1 MIEEIIVPILIALCC
16 LTLLS
21 LWGWWRSLG
30 RIRRGNRHRQHKAL
44 RGEQH
49 AERVLRR
56 HGYRVLDRQVTGR
69 WSMCIDGNEVSVHS
83 RADLIVQ
90 KGRHTYIAEV
100 KTGSEAPDPSKPAT
114 RRQLLEY
121 LHVFPVK
128 GVLLVDMVAK
138 RVHEVRF
145 GFDRST

>member
-1 MIEEIIVPILIALCC
+1 MTEALFVPFTCVLFLLC
-16 LTLLS
+16 LLF
-21 LWGWWRSLG
+21 LWGWWRSSG
-30 RIRRGNRHRQHKAL
+30 RIRRNNRYRQQIAQ
-44 RGEQH
+44 RGEQV

-56 HGYRVLDRQVTGR
+56 HGYKILDRQVTGR
-69 WSMCIDGNEVSVHS
+69 WSIRVDGQEVPVHS

-100 KTGSEAPDPSKPAT
+100 KTGTGAPDPSKPAT

-121 LHVFPVK
+121 LHVFPVR

-138 RVHEVRF
+138 RVHEVNF
-145 GFDRST
+145 GFETRR